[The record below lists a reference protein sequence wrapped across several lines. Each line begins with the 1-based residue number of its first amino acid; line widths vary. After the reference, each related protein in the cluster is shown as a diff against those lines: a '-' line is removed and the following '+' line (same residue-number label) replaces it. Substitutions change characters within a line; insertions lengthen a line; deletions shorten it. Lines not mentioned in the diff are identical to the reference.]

1 MVSLAN
7 GMDYMTLTTV
17 QNSVELRIVK
27 GEPLVSLYCREPWKT
42 NDEGQVLVG
51 ANGRPL
57 SGEAKFLASVEP
69 KWTGSIRTSLR
80 WKDLTFSAM
89 LDIRMGGHVWS
100 ETAFQSSRN
109 AQSIMSLGGR
119 TEHLFSDLILNEG
132 DQTGYLG
139 ILDPK
144 YVPNGKNNIYMDA
157 SRPKGMNIPGAVY
170 DSSVPGLAGQPC
182 QAWIKPID
190 YWTND
195 SGKNSEL
202 YLYDASYVKLKEISL
217 GYNIPKNWLRKI
229 GFIQSMRVS
238 AVGRNVAILHQKTP
252 KGIDPEATSSM
263 GIQQGLERGFN
274 LPTSSYGFDFKI
286 TF

>member
-1 MVSLAN
+1 
-7 GMDYMTLTTV
+7 
-17 QNSVELRIVK
+17 
-27 GEPLVSLYCREPWKT
+27 
-42 NDEGQVLVG
+42 
-51 ANGRPL
+51 
-57 SGEAKFLASVEP
+57 
-69 KWTGSIRTSLR
+69 
-80 WKDLTFSAM
+80 
-89 LDIRMGGHVWS
+89 
-100 ETAFQSSRN
+100 
-109 AQSIMSLGGR
+109 MSLGGR

-195 SGKNSEL
+195 SGKNGEL

>member
-1 MVSLAN
+1 MDLRFLKDRASLSFTYYNKNTKNQILTSTINGVSGYGEALFNAGEVKNWGYEVTLGVVPFRNKDWEWKVDINWAKNNSEVVSLAN

-100 ETAFQSSRN
+100 EKRAIHHVT
-109 AQSIMSLGGR
+109 GR
-119 TEHLFSDLILNEG
+119 T
-132 DQTGYLG
+132 Y
-139 ILDPK
+139 
-144 YVPNGKNNIYMDA
+144 
-157 SRPKGMNIPGAVY
+157 R
-170 DSSVPGLAGQPC
+170 
-182 QAWIKPID
+182 
-190 YWTND
+190 
-195 SGKNSEL
+195 
-202 YLYDASYVKLKEISL
+202 
-217 GYNIPKNWLRKI
+217 
-229 GFIQSMRVS
+229 
-238 AVGRNVAILHQKTP
+238 TP
-252 KGIDPEATSSM
+252 V
-263 GIQQGLERGFN
+263 L
-274 LPTSSYGFDFKI
+274 
-286 TF
+286 